1 MNKFKLFVLLL
12 LLGIA
17 MPDVTA
23 QVSVRRSGSR
33 SEASSHRK
41 DKDKGKDKDKKD
53 DKKDKPAVTNPRA
66 ERSENNR
73 PEPPRRDRNETER
86 PGMARPDRGPER
98 GGEAPVKRPTPSG
111 DGAPTRRTPAARQNK
126 QTTVLADGVTQRRQS
141 FDEYQ
146 RQDESFKPWQHVVY
160 RELDLTK
167 EKNASLYFPTEPQDG
182 LTNLF
187 RVIFDALCNNRIK
200 GYEYMDGREIFTQK
214 YEVKVQDVLDK
225 FSIYYQTKP
234 GVGNG
239 AKPIYVVDEMDVPS
253 NEVLRYY
260 IKERWEFDQKT
271 SKYGPRILAICPIL
285 LRSGDFG
292 GDAVPYPIC
301 WFNYEDIRPML
312 REHLV
317 MSDGMNNTPRYTM
330 EEFFTLQQYEGD
342 IYKVQNVRG
351 LSLMQQY
358 PNADTLKIM
367 RKQIEAQLRGFGD
380 SIWVH
385 EPTEADL
392 AAQDSI
398 RAARRAE
405 RRARRGDDKATS
417 STGEGKKNRRTK
429 QEVDMTAVEDA
440 KEAKEDEIDQRV
452 EQTGTAHS
460 ARRSAR
466 RR

>member
-1 MNKFKLFVLLL
+1 MNKLKLFVLLL
-12 LLGIA
+12 LLGVA
-17 MPDVTA
+17 LPDATA

-33 SEASSHRK
+33 SEATSSARK
-41 DKDKGKDKDKKD
+41 DNKKDKAPKKD
-53 DKKDKPAVTNPRA
+53 DKKANTSATTPRQD
-66 ERSENNR
+66 RSDVN
-73 PEPPRRDRNETER
+73 R
-86 PGMARPDRGPER
+86 PGMTRPDQASP
-98 GGEAPVKRPTPSG
+98 AQPQPVVPNTDATPT
-111 DGAPTRRTPAARQNK
+111 ATRRTAPKK
-126 QTTVLADGVTQRRQS
+126 QGKQPSALAEGTTQRQQS

-146 RQDESFKPWQHVVY
+146 RLDEGYKPWQHVVY

-187 RVIFDALCNNRIK
+187 RVILDALCTNRIK
-200 GYEYMDGREIFTQK
+200 GYEYMDGREIFTDK
-214 YEVKVQDVLDK
+214 YAVKVQDVLDK
-225 FSIYYQTKP
+225 FSIYYQQKP

-239 AKPIYVVDEMDVPS
+239 AQPIYVVDEMDVPS
-253 NEVLRYY
+253 NEVLKYY
-260 IKERWEFDQKT
+260 VKERWEFDQKT

-292 GDAVPYPIC
+292 GEAVPYPMF
-301 WFNYEDIRPML
+301 WVNYEDIRPML

-330 EEFFTLQQYEGD
+330 EEYFTLQQYDGD

-358 PNADTLKIM
+358 PNADTLAMMRQKI
-367 RKQIEAQLRGFGD
+367 ELELRGFAD

-385 EPTEADL
+385 EATDEEIEASKES
-392 AAQDSI
+392 A
-398 RAARRAE
+398 RAAKRKEKAE
-405 RRARRGDDKATS
+405 RNEERLEALADKALADKAV
-417 STGEGKKNRRTK
+417 KKNRRTK
-429 QEVDMTAVEDA
+429 EAVDLTAVEEA
-440 KEAKEDEIDQRV
+440 LEAKEEEIDQRV